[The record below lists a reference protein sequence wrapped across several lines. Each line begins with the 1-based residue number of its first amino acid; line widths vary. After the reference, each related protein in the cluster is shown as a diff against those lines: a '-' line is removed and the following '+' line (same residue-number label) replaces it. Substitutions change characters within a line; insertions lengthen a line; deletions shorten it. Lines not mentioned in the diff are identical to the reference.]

1 MRLYFIQYIDAII
14 TTILGLYFT
23 IYAYRHR
30 ERLQTNSQKLV
41 RILPVLAPLVL
52 VFGLLRFAMDSQQ
65 TYVWHRVYSEDKQA
79 SVEFPLEAKSET
91 VADVFQGVS
100 LRRFTVQCDIPYRG
114 INLRLSYNEIPGE
127 QEGATLEQRIGG
139 LKFVFEQQ
147 GFTILSCIE
156 ERYEDVRYYRIIV
169 EKDHEKIRISTRVT
183 VTPKAVYR
191 AMVTSSSGFHEEP
204 SIVRFLDSFKL
215 EHSGPQKNDG
225 ARQKMGTG
233 QE

>member
-79 SVEFPLEAKSET
+79 SVEFPLEAKSERLQT
-91 VADVFQGVS
+91 FFKVF
-100 LRRFTVQCDIPYRG
+100 L
-114 INLRLSYNEIPGE
+114 
-127 QEGATLEQRIGG
+127 
-139 LKFVFEQQ
+139 
-147 GFTILSCIE
+147 
-156 ERYEDVRYYRIIV
+156 
-169 EKDHEKIRISTRVT
+169 
-183 VTPKAVYR
+183 
-191 AMVTSSSGFHEEP
+191 
-204 SIVRFLDSFKL
+204 
-215 EHSGPQKNDG
+215 
-225 ARQKMGTG
+225 
-233 QE
+233 